1 MNLHEAQSLTDRTMK
16 IILSCK
22 TYSQLKAAQRYV
34 AFVYRSFMD
43 SFELRQIMRFVCTIE
58 ETLGFALCQVN
69 RNSKSIKIGE

>member
-1 MNLHEAQSLTDRTMK
+1 MTLDEAKALTDRTMK

-22 TYSQLKAAQRYV
+22 TYGQLKAARRYV

-58 ETLGFALCQVN
+58 ETLGFALCKVT
-69 RNSKSIKIGE
+69 RNSKLIAE